1 MEVFALILHTIVLVE
16 RKKFVPKITKES
28 LYPRS
33 VAVLDMDLYSAPV
46 NDLEMMG
53 CL

>member
-16 RKKFVPKITKES
+16 KFVPKITKES